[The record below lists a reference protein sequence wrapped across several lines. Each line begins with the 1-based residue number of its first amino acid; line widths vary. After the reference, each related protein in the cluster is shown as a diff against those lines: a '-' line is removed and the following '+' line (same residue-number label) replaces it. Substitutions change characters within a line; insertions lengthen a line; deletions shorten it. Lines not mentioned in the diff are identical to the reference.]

1 MKEEWKDIPNWE
13 GKHQISNYGRVKTFN
28 YRNCKGRI
36 EISYGTLRNGYYRFK
51 TYSINRLV
59 AIEFN
64 LPIPE
69 ELKHIPIEQL
79 EVDHIDGNSLNNCLN
94 NLRWTDH
101 TMNMNNKITLQR
113 ISEAKKGEK
122 NNFYGKHHTE
132 ETKRKISKAN
142 SLPILQIDKNTN
154 EIIREW
160 SSARKVEQELGYK
173 HINISSCCN
182 NKPHHNTAYGY
193 KWQFKP
199 TT

>member
-13 GKHQISNYGRVKTFN
+13 GKCQISNYGRVKTFN

-69 ELKHIPIEQL
+69 ELKHIPIVQL
-79 EVDHIDGNSLNNCLN
+79 EVDHIDGNKTNNRLD
-94 NLRWTDH
+94 NLRWVDH
-101 TMNMNNKITLQR
+101 YANMRNPITRQR
-113 ISEAKKGEK
+113 LSNAKKGEK

-132 ETKRKISKAN
+132 EVKRKISKAN
-142 SLPILQIDKNTN
+142 SLPVLQIDKNTN

-160 SSARKVEQELGYK
+160 SSARKVEQELGYS
-173 HINISSCCN
+173 HSNISKCCSG
-182 NKPHHNTAYGY
+182 KYKSAYGY
-193 KWQFKP
+193 KWQFK
-199 TT
+199 TTT